1 MYRKDNQ
8 MKFRKIISILAVTII
23 TFMLSTNAINA
34 AVASMYED
42 YTIIDATYIQK
53 CIAELCTPTL
63 EDIEE
68 YDFNKSGTLDIMDA
82 TYLQLALVEQ
92 TVETETLPTESS
104 MTQDVSFTEE
114 TTFGETTQPVT
125 EVFTEPTTEP
135 TETPSILDIEEDTI
149 VIGINEVYSL
159 KTVCDVDCLIFY
171 CSSNSNVVVNDN
183 GVIKGVS
190 AGTAIVQVETE
201 NGLSDVC
208 TIVVK
213 NTPES
218 ISLNKKELTLG
229 IGEEYGLIV
238 NFNSG
243 EYANNNNIECN
254 ISKENV
260 VTVTEIKNDKI
271 FIKAQSCGTAK
282 ITIKTYNGK
291 TADCI
296 INVNPMAQSL
306 TLNANSLTLGVGET
320 FDLNSFVP
328 SGTAAYFR
336 IYSSNNASVAKAE
349 ASGGLVTAIK
359 EGSSTVKCVLN
370 NGVYAECRITV
381 KAAPAKAS
389 LSAAML
395 TKKVGDTYTITAT
408 TDSGSYSFNSSW
420 SSSNTSIVS
429 VEKSADNKGVITA
442 KALGTATITFKTYNG
457 KTAACKVTVS
467 GSSVKCLDVS
477 TWQGDIDFNKVKSSG
492 YNYVIIRAGYGNE
505 SSQKDNK
512 FESNYKKAKA
522 AGLKVGAYWFSY
534 AMSPSEAI
542 QEAKACLSCL
552 GNKKFD
558 MPIYFDMEYTT
569 AITQLSNTTLTN
581 MAINFCETVKKS
593 GHSVGVYAS
602 VSVFAYSYTINYEK
616 LVNYGYSIW
625 NAEWNNTY
633 SIKCDVWQYTD
644 CAKVNGISTNVDC
657 SYIYNLNIVK

>member
-1 MYRKDNQ
+1 

-34 AVASMYED
+34 AEESINKD
-42 YTIIDATYIQK
+42 YTIMDVTYIQK
-53 CIAELCTPTL
+53 CVAELCAPTL
-63 EDIEE
+63 EDVKE
-68 YDFNKSGTLDIMDA
+68 YDFNKSGALDVMDA
-82 TYLQLALVEQ
+82 TYLQRVLVEQ
-92 TVETETLPTESS
+92 TDATETQSTEETVS
-104 MTQDVSFTEE
+104 QDVSQTE
-114 TTFGETTQPVT
+114 GTTQPVT
-125 EVFTEPTTEP
+125 EVTEPITEP
-135 TETPSILDIEEDTI
+135 TESPSMLDIEEDTI
-149 VIGINEVYSL
+149 VIGVNEVYYL
-159 KTVCDVDCLIFY
+159 KTVCDVECILLY
-171 CSSNSNVVVNDN
+171 SSSNSNVAVDDN
-183 GVIKGVS
+183 GVIKGVA

-229 IGEEYGLIV
+229 MGEEYGLIV

-243 EYANNNNIECN
+243 EYANNDNIEYN
-254 ISKENV
+254 ISDKNV
-260 VTVTEIKNDKI
+260 VTVTEIKNDI
-271 FIKAQSCGTAK
+271 IHIKAQSSGTAK
-282 ITIKTYNGK
+282 ITFKTYNGK
-291 TADCI
+291 TANCI
-296 INVNPMAQSL
+296 INVKPMAQSL
-306 TLNANSLTLGVGET
+306 KLNANSLMLGIGET

-336 IYSSNNASVAKAE
+336 VYSSSNASVAKAE

-359 EGSSTVKCVLN
+359 AGSSTVKCVLN

-389 LSAAML
+389 LSATML
-395 TKKVGDTYTITAT
+395 TKKVGDVYTIAAT
-408 TDSGSYSFNSSW
+408 TDNGSYSFNSSW

-429 VEKSADNKGVITA
+429 IEKSADNKAVITA

-457 KTAACKVTVS
+457 KTATCKVTVS

-505 SSQKDNK
+505 ASQKDNK

-558 MPIYFDMEYTT
+558 MPIYFDMEYSP

-602 VSVFAYSYTINYEK
+602 ASVFAYSYTINYDK

-625 NAEWNNTY
+625 NAEWNDTY